1 MKEFKKSNNVADKKK
16 EGEIEVNLDSLSL
29 ESDDKLTFIPLKNDG
44 TDEETRSL
52 FEQLEDE
59 KAVNRGADIMRTI
72 KEGANLWAKRTF
84 GEFEGSY
91 PIHIA
96 AYNLGNNSGAVTE
109 ILQSFS
115 DPSERKE
122 YMLLEDGEENNLLD
136 ILLTSGNDW
145 YMPIDVIECMLS
157 YLKPEEQLKFVKRA
171 LKKHE
176 DLFEDSYALE
186 PIKEI
191 FDNIED
197 GKYINLCEQRR
208 REESVIQA
216 GYDSGDEGLGAL
228 DEVNQNKS
236 FTARVSYKETKDAD
250 GRLKSTP
257 TLELIPSNWRLETA
271 TSDSNQGDHVI
282 AYVLLLNSLAHCKGE
297 NIKTLPQLLCDTF
310 CAVLPDHKKS
320 FMKAQS
326 TIEEKLK
333 QQSAIRRDALASL
346 KEVCGK
352 SEDYLNALEDSLKKA
367 EIEEVARHVEK
378 MADKFIGAVNLIKGE
393 SFPQSRK
400 NGTLQFIS
408 TGMQVLVDKETRL
421 DKPKYNSFKKI
432 IKDEIESYLKAKIDD
447 KKQRSKMIIGK
458 DLSSISDSIIEKAT
472 KDKVITPESL
482 SSKKKM
488 EDFLVSI
495 APLKKYHEGHAIKE
509 ISRLSKSIKA
519 SKEEDEK
526 VDCGDDLHKIGQFC
540 SQLFDY
546 PKVNKPDQDDVRVL
560 YEAIPRH
567 MIIIFA
573 SFGNLRTLELEEKKV
588 IYDSFL
594 DQVLKL
600 QLWEGHPVFDEK
612 DQDVLLSKDIL
623 KNMVLQYSDIDTSFN
638 FSMKPS
644 LQHPKPRDLD
654 EKDVKEN
661 KKTKGSSLKTPKA
674 KALLQ
679 KHAVTL
685 DK

>member
-1 MKEFKKSNNVADKKK
+1 
-16 EGEIEVNLDSLSL
+16 LSL
-29 ESDDKLTFIPLKNDG
+29 ESDDDLSLESDDELTFSPLKNDE
-44 TDEETRSL
+44 TDEATRSL

-59 KAVNRGADIMRTI
+59 KAVNRGADILGII
-72 KEGANLWAKRTF
+72 KDGANLWAKRT
-84 GEFEGSY
+84 GGGLEDSY

-96 AYNLGNNSGAVTE
+96 AYNLDANSGAVAE

-115 DPSERKE
+115 DPSERKK
-122 YMLLEDGEENNLLD
+122 YMLLEDSEGNNLLD
-136 ILLTSGNDW
+136 ILLTTPDDW
-145 YMPIDVIECMLS
+145 CYAVTVDDIKNMLS
-157 YLKPEEQLKFVKRA
+157 YLQPEEQLEFVEA
-171 LKKHE
+171 ASKKHK
-176 DLFEDSYALE
+176 DLLEKMDDYYVCDTYPTSKKIFEDIRSGQYVK
-186 PIKEI
+186 I
-191 FDNIED
+191 
-197 GKYINLCEQRR
+197 CEQRR
-208 REESVIQA
+208 KEEAAIQA

-236 FTARVSYKETKDAD
+236 FTARVSYKETKDAG

-320 FMKAQS
+320 FIKVQS

-352 SEDYLNALEDSLKKA
+352 SEDYLNALEDNLKKA

-400 NGTLQFIS
+400 KGTLQFIS
-408 TGMQVLVDKETRL
+408 TGMQVLVDKEPSLNKTEF
-421 DKPKYNSFKKI
+421 DSFRKI
-432 IKDEIESYLKAKIDD
+432 IKDEIDTHLKDKDKIVT
-447 KKQRSKMIIGK
+447 GK
-458 DLSSISDSIIEKAT
+458 DLETIAKAIT
-472 KDKVITPESL
+472 QKVAKDKVGAPQHL
-482 SSKKKM
+482 SSKVKM
-488 EDFLVSI
+488 QDFLENI
-495 APLKKYHEGHAIKE
+495 TPLKKYHEGHAIKE
-509 ISRLSKSIKA
+509 ISRLSQSIKA
-519 SKEEDEK
+519 SKEEDEEA
-526 VDCGDDLHKIGQFC
+526 DCGDDLHKIGQGC
-540 SQLFDY
+540 SRLFDY
-546 PKVNKPDQDDVRVL
+546 PKVNKPDQDDVHVL

-573 SFGNLRTLELEEKKV
+573 AFSELRKLAPKEKEI

-594 DQVLKL
+594 DRILKL
-600 QLWEGHPVFDEK
+600 QLWEGHQVVDDK
-612 DQDVLLSKDIL
+612 NQNVLLDKGVL
-623 KNMVLQYSDIDTSFN
+623 KNMVLQYSDIDPSFN

-644 LQHPKPRDLD
+644 LQHPKKAHPDA
-654 EKDVKEN
+654 KDD
-661 KKTKGSSLKTPKA
+661 KKQQVGPSPKDA
-674 KALLQ
+674 KARSLSTKTIEL
-679 KHAVTL
+679 
-685 DK
+685 